1 VAAANVAAANVAAA
15 YVAATTIAAAG
26 MAAPP
31 GSVGNGRKYS
41 QGQHC
46 RPNDEYV
53 FHAVFHLISLTSGVL
68 NLD

>member
-1 VAAANVAAANVAAA
+1 VAAAVKAAA
-15 YVAATTIAAAG
+15 YVAATTMAAAR
-26 MAAPP
+26 MTAPP

-46 RPNDEYV
+46 RPDDEYV
-53 FHAVFHLISLTSGVL
+53 FHAVFHLVSLTSGVL

>member
-1 VAAANVAAANVAAA
+1 VTATVIAAA

-26 MAAPP
+26 MAAARP
-31 GSVGNGRKYS
+31 SVSNGRKYC

-46 RPNDEYV
+46 RPDDEYV
-53 FHAVFHLISLTSGVL
+53 FHAVFHLVSLTSGGL